1 MGMRRVGKSGFTLV
15 ELLVVIAIIGI
26 LVGLLLPAVQA
37 AREAARR
44 MQCSNNL
51 KQFGLAMQ
59 TYHDTNKTFPSGY
72 TVELIPP
79 ATIGTTSMMS
89 LANQSH
95 WSWGAFILPY
105 IEQTALYNNLGVGS
119 RTLHSN
125 LTTPATLAMLQTPL
139 PTFVC
144 PSDPGPALNN
154 FDQRLA
160 DNPADANAAWYNR
173 HVTSNGTD
181 RIPIAKSNYVMV
193 ACSSVST
200 TPPVWPQYGPATG
213 MGWLNSRCRIA
224 EVTDG
229 TSNTVIVGERAF
241 RFANLNVGAGNALGF
256 SSTVCT
262 QGTSAGI
269 KAAGMC
275 VLGLAYNGINF
286 STTNRVHQPRG
297 FHSNHVGGAQ
307 FVFVDGSVHFISQN
321 IDYNFTT
328 IPGTLVNGAWIDSA
342 YERLI
347 GKNDGQP
354 LDNLDL

>member
-1 MGMRRVGKSGFTLV
+1 MKSTKTQRGFTLV

-51 KQFGLAMQ
+51 KQLGLAMHN
-59 TYHDTNKTFPSGY
+59 YHDSHNTFPSGFI
-72 TVELIPP
+72 TNVVPP
-79 ATIGTTSMMS
+79 AQIGTASMMS
-89 LANQSH
+89 VTQLSH

-105 IEQTALYNNLGVGS
+105 IEQGNLFNSLNVSGS
-119 RTLHSN
+119 TLHAN
-125 LTTPATLAMLQTPL
+125 LATPAGLAALTTPL
-139 PTFVC
+139 PTFMC

-160 DNPADANAAWYNR
+160 DDPANANAAWYNR

-181 RIPIAKSNYVMV
+181 RIAIAKSNYVMS

-200 TPPVWPQYGPATG
+200 TPPIWPQYGPATG
-213 MGWLNSRCRIA
+213 VAWLNSKCRIA
-224 EVTDG
+224 DMSDG
-229 TSNTVIVGERAF
+229 TSNTVMVGERSF
-241 RFANLNVGAGNALGF
+241 RVHNLNVGAGNALGF

-262 QGTSAGI
+262 PGTSAGI
-269 KAAGMC
+269 KAAAMC

-297 FHSNHVGGAQ
+297 FHSTHVGGAQ
-307 FVFVDGSVHFISQN
+307 FVLGDGSVHFVSQN

-347 GKNDGQP
+347 GKSDGQV
-354 LDNLDL
+354 LGDALGQ